1 MSIQSI
7 LPDEKNNSLWLSTF
21 EGLSRFNIKARQFNN
36 FSIADGIQGQLF
48 ADGSFLKTSKGLFAF
63 GGSNG
68 ITIFNPDEINK
79 NSLPPKVF
87 LTELKVLNRTVV
99 PGKGSI
105 LKRPVYESDQV
116 TLPYNRNN
124 ISIEFSALHYSNPA
138 KNRISYKLENYDDEW
153 RDAGSQHAAFYQNL
167 P

>member
-21 EGLSRFNIKARQFNN
+21 EGLSRFNLSTQQFNN

-68 ITIFNPDEINK
+68 ITIFNPDEVDK

-87 LTELKVLNRTVV
+87 LTELKIFNQCSY
-99 PGKGSI
+99 PG
-105 LKRPVYESDQV
+105 
-116 TLPYNRNN
+116 
-124 ISIEFSALHYSNPA
+124 
-138 KNRISYKLENYDDEW
+138 
-153 RDAGSQHAAFYQNL
+153 
-167 P
+167 